1 MKTENSKNYI
11 ITGNS
16 SILYFLIKYKIYL
29 SNDRYKYK
37 KSLLPNYYYQSLF
50 NNFIDPKKT
59 KIHKSRNTQTPLLS
73 SNYCSKKI
81 SKKYRT
87 KKNLDTTVDIV
98 QRTLQIIRI
107 KKKGNQH
114 NYVPFPSKK
123 KSTTTK
129 NPSTPLKHNPR
140 ILLSS
145 QITSGNREQG
155 RLDLDSYSGSRVLPR
170 KVVERNLTLI
180 VGGGGGAP
188 LAAFTSAK
196 VFEVNAGF
204 PGPFPSLLRLG
215 DRSQRHRANVAIVRH
230 YIDRGERGDLPR
242 ACHPCL
248 PPTYVMLFTSQALL
262 SARFTIF
269 YVTWMDSQ
277 FFRIVPTPAIRS
289 RRSRGN
295 TKCV

>member
-16 SILYFLIKYKIYL
+16 SILYFLISIKYKIYL

-123 KSTTTK
+123 KVQQRK
-129 NPSTPLKHNPR
+129 IPQH
-140 ILLSS
+140 LSN
-145 QITSGNREQG
+145 ITRGFS
-155 RLDLDSYSGSRVLPR
+155 SPR
-170 KVVERNLTLI
+170 K
-180 VGGGGGAP
+180 
-188 LAAFTSAK
+188 
-196 VFEVNAGF
+196 
-204 PGPFPSLLRLG
+204 
-215 DRSQRHRANVAIVRH
+215 
-230 YIDRGERGDLPR
+230 
-242 ACHPCL
+242 
-248 PPTYVMLFTSQALL
+248 
-262 SARFTIF
+262 
-269 YVTWMDSQ
+269 
-277 FFRIVPTPAIRS
+277 
-289 RRSRGN
+289 
-295 TKCV
+295 

>member
-107 KKKGNQH
+107 KKKETSITTSLSL
-114 NYVPFPSKK
+114 PKK
-123 KSTTTK
+123 KYNNEK
-129 NPSTPLKHNPR
+129 
-140 ILLSS
+140 
-145 QITSGNREQG
+145 
-155 RLDLDSYSGSRVLPR
+155 
-170 KVVERNLTLI
+170 
-180 VGGGGGAP
+180 
-188 LAAFTSAK
+188 
-196 VFEVNAGF
+196 
-204 PGPFPSLLRLG
+204 SL
-215 DRSQRHRANVAIVRH
+215 N
-230 YIDRGERGDLPR
+230 
-242 ACHPCL
+242 
-248 PPTYVMLFTSQALL
+248 TSQ
-262 SARFTIF
+262 T
-269 YVTWMDSQ
+269 
-277 FFRIVPTPAIRS
+277 
-289 RRSRGN
+289 
-295 TKCV
+295 